1 MITETRKLDEI
12 LSSLREH
19 YHCPVAMAGII
30 RKGVYDHVAVSGV
43 PMMTGLDA
51 RSLPCGLAVH
61 RRLPVVIEDL
71 EGWDALAGLGLKG
84 GAEPRFYA
92 GARFD
97 APDGAE
103 GVVALLDI
111 RPRPMALSELGE
123 LTEAAVQLAVAV
135 HETAHE

>member
-1 MITETRKLDEI
+1 MMAETGKFDEI
-12 LSSLREH
+12 LISLRKH
-19 YHCPVAMAGII
+19 YECPVAMAGII
-30 RKGVYDHVAVSGV
+30 RKGVYDHIAVSGA

-51 RSLPCGLAVH
+51 KNLPCGLAVR

-71 EGWDALAGLGLKG
+71 EGWDALASLDLDG
-84 GAEPRFYA
+84 GEPRFYA

-111 RPRPMALSELGE
+111 RARPMALRELGE
-123 LTEAAVQLAVAV
+123 LAEAAAHLAVALD
-135 HETAHE
+135 ETAHE